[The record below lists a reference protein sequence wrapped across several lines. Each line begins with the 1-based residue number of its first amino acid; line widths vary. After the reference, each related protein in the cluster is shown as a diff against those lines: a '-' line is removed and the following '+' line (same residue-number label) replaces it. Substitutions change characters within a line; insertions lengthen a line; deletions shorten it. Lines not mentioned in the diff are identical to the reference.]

1 MRSPSLAAD
10 IKTLL
15 ETRDFAALR
24 GKIVDWPPADLA
36 EFFHDLEPNEM
47 AVAFRLLPKA
57 YAADVF
63 EHLEHDTQHVLIQAL
78 GHEEVAAI
86 LNEMSDDDRTAF
98 LEEVPEHAVRLL
110 GLLSPEEQRVAV
122 KLLGYPEDSVGR
134 LMSTWFLSIRED
146 WTVRRVLDH
155 IREVGRDLDYL
166 NVIFVTDDASRL
178 IAAVR
183 IREVLVRPLDTRI
196 ADFITRSFIALR
208 VTDPKDSA
216 VEVFRKYDRSMLPV
230 LDEQGVIVGIV
241 TVDDV
246 LDVATEEA
254 TKDIQQMG
262 GQESLDEPY
271 LEVGMLTMIKK
282 RAGWLVILFLS
293 EMLTATAMSYY
304 EGEIEKAAVLAVF
317 TPLIISSGGNSGSQS
332 STLVIR
338 ALALGEVKTRDWF
351 RVLRRE
357 IATGA
362 VLGLILGVVGFIRIT
377 IWHQVFHSYTPKL
390 GGPVFWH
397 LLASTIF
404 VSLIGVVL
412 WGSVMGAMMP
422 IILRRLGFDPAS
434 SSAPFVAT
442 LVDVTGL
449 VIYFTVASLILSGTL
464 L

>member
-1 MRSPSLAAD
+1 MRSPALASE
-10 IKTLL
+10 IKTLV

-24 GKIVDWPPADLA
+24 GKIVNWPAADLA
-36 EFFHDLEPNEM
+36 EFFTDLEPNEM

-57 YAADVF
+57 GAADVF
-63 EHLEHDTQHVLIQAL
+63 EHLAHDTQHSLIHAL
-78 GHEEVAAI
+78 GHEEVSAI

-134 LMSTWFLSIRED
+134 LMTTAYLAIRED
-146 WTVRRVLDH
+146 WTVGRVLDH
-155 IREVGRDLDYL
+155 IRDAGRDIDNL
-166 NVIFVTDDASRL
+166 NVLFVIDEQGRLVDSVRLREFLLRPLEAKVSEFRDNIYIALVVTDK
-178 IAAVR
+178 
-183 IREVLVRPLDTRI
+183 
-196 ADFITRSFIALR
+196 
-208 VTDPKDSA
+208 KDSA
-216 VEVFRKYDRSMLPV
+216 VEIFRRYDRATLPAVDEHGV
-230 LDEQGVIVGIV
+230 LVGIV

-271 LEVGMLTMIKK
+271 LEVGLLTMIKK

-293 EMLTATAMSYY
+293 EMLTATAMAHY
-304 EGEIEKAAVLAVF
+304 EGEIEKAVVLATF

-338 ALALGEVKTRDWF
+338 ALALGEVKTKDWF
-351 RVLRRE
+351 KVLRRE
-357 IATGA
+357 VATGS

-377 IWHQVFHSYTPKL
+377 VWQQVFHTYAPKDAQ
-390 GGPVFWH
+390 PVYWH

-412 WGSVMGAMMP
+412 WGSVMGSMMP

-449 VIYFTVASLILSGTL
+449 VIYFSVASQILRGTL

>member
-1 MRSPSLAAD
+1 MRSPVLAAE

-24 GKIVDWPPADLA
+24 GKIVNWPAADLS
-36 EFFHDLEPNEM
+36 EFFLDLEPNEM

-57 YAADVF
+57 VAAEVF
-63 EHLEHDTQHVLIQAL
+63 EHFNHDTQHALLHAL
-78 GHEEVAAI
+78 GQEEVGAI
-86 LNEMSDDDRTAF
+86 LNAMSDDDRTAF

-134 LMSTWFLSIRED
+134 LMTTAYLAIRED
-146 WTVRRVLDH
+146 WTVARVLEH
-155 IREVGRDLDYL
+155 IRKAGGDIEHL
-166 NVIFVTDDASRL
+166 NVLFVVDEAGKL
-178 IAAVR
+178 IDSVR
-183 IREVLVRPLDTRI
+183 IREFLLRPLV
-196 ADFITRSFIALR
+196 AKVSDFRDNIYIALS
-208 VTDPKDSA
+208 VSDTKDSA
-216 VEVFRKYDRSMLPV
+216 VGVFRKYDRATLPV
-230 LDEQGVIVGIV
+230 VDELGVLVGIV

-271 LEVGMLTMIKK
+271 LEVGMVTMIKK

-293 EMLTATAMSYY
+293 EMLTATAMAHY

-338 ALALGEVKTRDWF
+338 ALALGEVKPADWF
-351 RVLRRE
+351 KVLRRE
-357 IATGA
+357 LAAGA
-362 VLGLILGVVGFIRIT
+362 VLGLILGVVGFVRISVWQQ
-377 IWHQVFHSYTPKL
+377 IFHTYAPKD
-390 GGPVFWH
+390 GQPPFWH

-449 VIYFTVASLILSGTL
+449 VIYFTVASQILSGTL

>member
-1 MRSPSLAAD
+1 MRSPALAAE
-10 IKTLL
+10 IKTLV
-15 ETRDFAALR
+15 ETRDFTALR
-24 GKIVDWPPADLA
+24 GKIVNWPSADLA
-36 EFFHDLEPNEM
+36 EFFQDLEPNEM

-57 YAADVF
+57 AAADVF
-63 EHLEHDTQHVLIQAL
+63 EHLEHDTQHAMLHAL

-110 GLLSPEEQRVAV
+110 GMLSPDEQRVAV

-134 LMSTWFLSIRED
+134 LMTTGFISIGED
-146 WTVRRVLDH
+146 WTVARVLDH
-155 IREVGRDLDYL
+155 VRDVGRELDYM
-166 NVIFVTDDASRL
+166 NVLFVTDEKQRL
-178 IAAVR
+178 TDSVR
-183 IREVLVRPLDTRI
+183 IREFLVRPLETRVSEFR
-196 ADFITRSFIALR
+196 DNNYIALN
-208 VTDPKDSA
+208 VTDRKDSA
-216 VEVFRKYDRSMLPV
+216 VEVFRKYDRTILPV
-230 LDEQGVIVGIV
+230 VDEHGVIVGIV

-271 LEVGMLTMIKK
+271 LEVGMVTMIKK

-293 EMLTATAMSYY
+293 EMLTATAMAYY

-338 ALALGEVKTRDWF
+338 AMALGEVHTKDWLK
-351 RVLRRE
+351 VLRRE
-357 IATGA
+357 VTAGAT
-362 VLGLILGVVGFIRIT
+362 LGLLLGVVGFVRIT
-377 IWHQVFHSYTPKL
+377 VWQQVFHTYAPKAAQ
-390 GGPVFWH
+390 PVYWH
-397 LLASTIF
+397 LLATTIF

-422 IILRRLGFDPAS
+422 MILRRLGFDPAS

-449 VIYFTVASLILSGTL
+449 VIYFTVASQVLSGTL